1 MCEQSNTGVELIA
14 SLKREPRSL
23 TMPIAFPS
31 KSHGQIPIGFFN
43 IETDMLLMGHYFF
56 FSMDFCEW
64 IVEWTANK
72 DANRDEKMIYLIP
85 QREMIGNLSGAIHGY
100 EFTGFIG
107 EVYKLFPFPE
117 SHADFKQKPYGT
129 QNRSV
134 VEQTIQPYAE
144 RLKVPIVFHKD
155 GPTIDFGVYTFSAEV
170 FRGIIGYIEAGGMPG
185 WLNGPAPDYVI
196 RMMAK
201 LAITH
206 HQHLRKEEAYG
217 NCMKTTEAAGRFI
230 V

>member
-1 MCEQSNTGVELIA
+1 
-14 SLKREPRSL
+14 
-23 TMPIAFPS
+23 MPIAFPS

-43 IETDMLLMGHYFF
+43 IETDMLLMDHYFF
-56 FSMDFCEW
+56 FSTDFCEW

-72 DANRDEKMIYLIP
+72 DANRDEKMIYLIS

-107 EVYKLFPFPE
+107 KVYKLFPFPE
-117 SHADFKQKPYGT
+117 SHAGFKQKPYGT
-129 QNRSV
+129 QNRPV

-155 GPTIDFGVYTFSAEV
+155 SSTIDFGVYTFSAEA
-170 FRGIIGYIEAGGMPG
+170 FRSITGYIEAGGMPG
-185 WLNGPAPDYVI
+185 WLDGRPPDYVI

-206 HQHLRKEEAYG
+206 HQHLRK
-217 NCMKTTEAAGRFI
+217 
-230 V
+230 